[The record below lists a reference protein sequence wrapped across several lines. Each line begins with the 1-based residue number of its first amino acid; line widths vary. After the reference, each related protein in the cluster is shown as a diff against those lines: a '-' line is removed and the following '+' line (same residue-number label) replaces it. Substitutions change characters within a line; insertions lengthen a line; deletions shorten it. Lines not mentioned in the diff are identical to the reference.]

1 MAQSRTLAQVKSQR
15 ESRKKPS
22 AVPPLVGNQ
31 YFRVYFGSTLISF
44 SRVSSVQQSEGHEDL
59 AEGGLNDHIHVLT
72 RVNAQSGTL
81 TFEKGVAADGSVT
94 KIMQSLAPGTRIS
107 VPVTITLYGQDSG
120 KWKPVR
126 SWGFDDG
133 MVTRWELGTLEG
145 MGSELAIEKLEISHA
160 GLVELEV

>member
-1 MAQSRTLAQVKSQR
+1 MADRRTLAQTKSQR

-44 SRVSSVQQSEGHEDL
+44 SRVSNVQRSADHEDL
-59 AEGGLNDHIHVLT
+59 AEGGLNDYLHVLT
-72 RVNAQSGTL
+72 KPGTQSGTL

-94 KIMQSLAPGTRIS
+94 KIMQALSPGTRIS
-107 VPVTITLYGQDSG
+107 VLTTITLYSQDSG
-120 KWKPVR
+120 AWKPVR
-126 SWGFDDG
+126 SWGFNDG
-133 MVTRWELGTLEG
+133 MVTRWELGTLDG

-160 GLVELEV
+160 GLVELGV